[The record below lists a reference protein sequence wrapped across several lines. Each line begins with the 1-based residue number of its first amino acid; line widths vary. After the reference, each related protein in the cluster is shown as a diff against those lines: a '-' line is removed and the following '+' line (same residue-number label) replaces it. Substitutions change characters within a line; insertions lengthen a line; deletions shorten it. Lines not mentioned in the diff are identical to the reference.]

1 MTNSDTNKHFIT
13 NNLAETVLFAPLSQ
27 GVADR
32 IAILSGYATPN
43 MASWYLKQL
52 EEKCIKASVELIVG
66 MTPKEGLSQNIHR
79 AFVELHSPSNKDI
92 QSHFSCSY
100 LQDNTLAEHG
110 NLYIFL
116 RNEEPIIAYTG
127 SASFVQNSFIGAK
140 QREIMFPCD
149 PSWAWQYYRKIINKA
164 IYCNHNELENY
175 VMITSERTFLDKEN
189 TSTILQQENVVR
201 ENLSLLTK
209 NNTVGKHSGLNWG
222 QRDGRNPNQAYIPVP
237 RSIAKSGFF
246 PTDGRHI
253 TASTD
258 DNKILIL
265 RLEQA
270 HNKAL
275 TTPLSNAKLGEYF
288 RNRLNLANG
297 APVTKS
303 DLEKYGRTDVSFIK
317 YDDEEYFMDFS
328 VPALG

>member
-1 MTNSDTNKHFIT
+1 MTSSDTDNRIIT
-13 NNLAETVLFAPLSQ
+13 NDLTETVLFAPLSE
-27 GVADR
+27 GLADT

-43 MASWYLKQL
+43 MASWYLKHL
-52 EEKCIKASVELIVG
+52 EEQCIKANVELLVG
-66 MTPKEGLSQNIHR
+66 MTPKEGLSQNIHK
-79 AFVELHSPSNKDI
+79 AFVELHSSKSKDI
-92 QSHFSCSY
+92 QSSFSCSY
-100 LQDNTLAEHG
+100 LQDNAPAEHG

-127 SASFVQNSFIGAK
+127 SASFVQDSFIGAHR
-140 QREIMFPCD
+140 REIMSPCN
-149 PSWAWQYYRKIINKA
+149 PSKAWQYYQRITNKA

-175 VMITSERTFLDKEN
+175 VKITTERTFLDEEN
-189 TSTILQQENVVR
+189 TSATLKQENVAR

-209 NNTVGKHSGLNWG
+209 SKTVGKHSGLNWG

-237 RSIAKSGFF
+237 LSVARSGFF

-253 TASTD
+253 TVSTD

-275 TTPLSNAKLGEYF
+275 TTPLSNAELGEYF

-317 YDDEEYFMDFS
+317 YDEEEYFMDFS
-328 VPALG
+328 VRVLG